1 MANNH
6 ASSLFLALLPVVVN
20 RHNSL
25 IRRKLGNVDQRLQE
39 NKAVNLSL
47 AAPKLTHLLIQPGE
61 TFSFWHCVGECTAEK
76 GYREGLTISGN
87 HPSSGIGGGMC
98 QMTNLIHWM
107 VLHSSL
113 TITEHHHHGRF
124 DLFPD
129 FGRQVPFGTGTSI
142 VYNYLDYQV
151 ENRTSDTFQLVIETN
166 ERYLCGELRCDHPQL
181 LKYHIYEQD
190 SGFTWEKDGAYRH
203 NIVRRKAINKASG
216 EVAFDQELIVNHAKV
231 MYDPKLIDPALF
243 RESGFWNQ
251 KQ

>member
-1 MANNH
+1 
-6 ASSLFLALLPVVVN
+6 
-20 RHNSL
+20 
-25 IRRKLGNVDQRLQE
+25 
-39 NKAVNLSL
+39 
-47 AAPKLTHLLIQPGE
+47 
-61 TFSFWHCVGECTAEK
+61 
-76 GYREGLTISGN
+76 
-87 HPSSGIGGGMC
+87 
-98 QMTNLIHWM
+98 MTNLIHWM

-142 VYNYLDYQV
+142 VYNYLDYRV